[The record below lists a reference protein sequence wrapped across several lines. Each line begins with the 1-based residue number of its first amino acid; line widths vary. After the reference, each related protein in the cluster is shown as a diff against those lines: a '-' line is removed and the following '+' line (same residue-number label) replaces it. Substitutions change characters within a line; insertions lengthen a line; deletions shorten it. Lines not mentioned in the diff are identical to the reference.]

1 MVSDGR
7 RQAPPLSPFGTMR
20 RKVSKAPRIAGAGV
34 WCPHLSPHAPSSR
47 SILKAALP
55 KKSAKAVPEKSTAIP
70 GRSCKTRAATEL
82 HRERKRPDEVFGP
95 FRTRLP
101 VSYRRPHSPR
111 GAVFSFSTNENG
123 RGPHRNA
130 CGTGRPSTRLSRY
143 RPHTNAAAILRPHP
157 TAPLHRRPVPGAT
170 DRPANPTSAL
180 IHLHPYTH
188 KKGRPKSGPAGSLP
202 HGEGCM
208 YRLVRKRRRRTV
220 PSYMRSIR
228 C

>member
-55 KKSAKAVPEKSTAIP
+55 KKSAEAVPEKEHRCTRDELQNKGGNRIAP
-70 GRSCKTRAATEL
+70 GAETPRQGIRTVL
-82 HRERKRPDEVFGP
+82 HPSPCFN
-95 FRTRLP
+95 
-101 VSYRRPHSPR
+101 RRPHSPR

-220 PSYMRSIR
+220 PSYMRGIR